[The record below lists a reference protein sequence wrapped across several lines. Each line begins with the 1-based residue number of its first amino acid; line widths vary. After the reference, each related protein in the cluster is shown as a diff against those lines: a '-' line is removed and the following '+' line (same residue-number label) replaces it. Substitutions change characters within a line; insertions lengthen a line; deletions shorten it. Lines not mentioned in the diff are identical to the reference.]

1 MNQVLNPSN
10 ELKEKALARIPKA
23 CRNTFYRV
31 NPDGS
36 SEKIESVFDLKKGDR
51 FFIMNRHLEMG
62 LYKKKIFIAISNPY
76 INSQGM
82 PTIYIKKVI
91 NPRLLCSS
99 NTNG

>member
-1 MNQVLNPSN
+1 MNRALNPSN
-10 ELKEKALARIPKA
+10 ELKEKALARIPKNN
-23 CRNTFYRV
+23 RNKFYRV
-31 NPDGS
+31 KSDGH
-36 SEKIESVFDLKKGDR
+36 SERIGSIFDLKKGDR
-51 FFIMNRHLEMG
+51 FFIKNRHFDLG
-62 LYKKKIFIAISNPY
+62 LHKKKIFIAISNPY